1 MIENIIKDG
10 IKIINIEGGWLQ
22 LNKDDDGL
30 FFEFDTTKDKTFI
43 NKDGEAI
50 TIKSDLEKLFTA
62 TMPIH

>member
-22 LNKDDDGL
+22 LNNDDNGL

-50 TIKSDLEKLFTA
+50 TIK
-62 TMPIH
+62 